1 MKIGILTFHR
11 AINYGAVLQCYALK
25 TALSQLGH
33 EVKIIDYRPPYIE
46 KYREI
51 FSVYEFCR
59 RDGFVAKAK
68 YLISCIIQS
77 RSKYKARKV
86 FDLFLSEN
94 FDFTSIVKREDD
106 IPQSFDCIVFGS
118 DQIWSPSICDGF
130 DEIYWG
136 QFKHQENTKLITYAA
151 SIGGHNK
158 LNEMQRQIVKRYLQT
173 YDQIS
178 VREKPLKME
187 CEQLGYN
194 PKFVVDPTLLLQ
206 VQVYE
211 KMVVKPKKKNYT
223 LLFTLEKNQHSY
235 QFALDI
241 ARQLNNELISLSSIK
256 PIRKRPNCIYGVTV
270 GEFLGYIKFA
280 RCIVCMSFHVTAF
293 SIIYRKDFY
302 CLKSIQMDRAYNLLQ
317 LYGIENRMVDA
328 NQQISFSPILYD
340 INSNIITLIE
350 DSKKYLSNL

>member
-86 FDLFLSEN
+86 FDLFLSNN

-106 IPQSFDCIVFGS
+106 IPQNLDCIIFGS

-130 DEIYWG
+130 DKIFWG
-136 QFKHQENTKLITYAA
+136 QFKHQKQTKFISYAA
-151 SIGGHNK
+151 SKGGHNK
-158 LNEMQRQIVKRYLQT
+158 LDEFQKQIVKKYLQV
-173 YDQIS
+173 YDSIS
-178 VREKPLKME
+178 VRESQLKQE
-187 CEQLGYN
+187 FEDLGYL
-194 PKFVVDPTLLLQ
+194 PKLVVDPTLLLQ
-206 VQVYE
+206 AQVYE
-211 KMVVKPKKKNYT
+211 RMAVKPKKENYT
-223 LLFTLEKNQHSY
+223 LLFTLEKNKYSY
-235 QFALDI
+235 QFAFNI
-241 ARQLNNELISLSSIK
+241 ASQLNSELVVLSAMKSISPK
-256 PIRKRPNCIYGVTV
+256 PNHVCGVLP
-270 GEFLGYIKFA
+270 EEYLGYIKYA
-280 RCIVCMSFHVTAF
+280 RCTICISFHATVF
-293 SIIYRKDFY
+293 SYIFRKDFY
-302 CLKSIQMDRAYNLLQ
+302 CLKSPKMDRPMNLLHMIN
-317 LYGIENRMVDA
+317 LEDRMVDA
-328 NQQISFSPILYD
+328 SREIAFSPIIYEEKQKEIALIKDSYD
-340 INSNIITLIE
+340 
-350 DSKKYLSNL
+350 YLKSL

>member
-86 FDLFLSEN
+86 FDLFLSNN

-106 IPQSFDCIVFGS
+106 IPQNLDCIIFGS

-130 DEIYWG
+130 DKIFWG
-136 QFKHQENTKLITYAA
+136 QFKHQKQTKFISYAA
-151 SIGGHNK
+151 SKGGHNILDASQK
-158 LNEMQRQIVKRYLQT
+158 EKVKNYLRV
-173 YDQIS
+173 YDAIS
-178 VREKPLKME
+178 VREGQLKQE
-187 CEQLGYN
+187 FEDLGYH
-194 PKFVVDPTLLLQ
+194 PKLVVDPTLLLQ
-206 VQVYE
+206 AQIYE
-211 KMVVKPKKKNYT
+211 RMAVKPKKDNYT
-223 LLFTLEKNQHSY
+223 LLFTLDKNKYSHR
-235 QFALDI
+235 FAMDI
-241 ARQLNNELISLSSIK
+241 ANQLNNDLIIVSATM
-256 PIRKRPNCIYGVTV
+256 PIRRMPNCIYGVSPE
-270 GEFLGYIKFA
+270 EFLGYIKYA
-280 RCIVCMSFHVTAF
+280 RCIVCMSFHATAF
-293 SIIYRKDFY
+293 SIIFRKDFY
-302 CLKSIQMDRAYNLLQ
+302 CLKYAKMDRAMNLLQ

-328 NQQISFSPILYD
+328 SQKMMFSPVSYNRKNDNNTLLKDSIDYLK
-340 INSNIITLIE
+340 NI
-350 DSKKYLSNL
+350 